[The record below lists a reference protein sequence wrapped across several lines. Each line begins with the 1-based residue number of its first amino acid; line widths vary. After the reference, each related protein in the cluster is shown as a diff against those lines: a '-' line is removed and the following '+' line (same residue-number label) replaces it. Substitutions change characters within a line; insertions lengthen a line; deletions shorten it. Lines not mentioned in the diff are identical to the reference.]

1 MKFSSV
7 VARSF
12 STAETARLT
21 GLTARQLDHWDRKG
35 FVRPSA
41 GKASGYGSARRY
53 SFADVVRLRVA
64 ARLRAGGVGLARIR
78 RCADALAKLDPSAD
92 LGKARLLVVGSSVLW
107 ARSDREVVDLLKE
120 GQLVLVCSLGDAV
133 AEAAGAKT
141 QVTGAVGAVAVALLL
156 LLAPNLL
163 QSMPHSALAA
173 VVIAAAI
180 GIAVL
185 ALQAVVWILSHSD

>member
-64 ARLRAGGVGLARIR
+64 ARLRANGVGLARIR
-78 RCADALAKLDPSAD
+78 RCAQALARLDPTAD
-92 LGKARLLVVGSSVLW
+92 LADARLLVIGSSVLW
-107 ARSDREVVDLLKE
+107 ARSDREVVDLLKD
-120 GQLVLVCSLGDAV
+120 GQLVLVCSVGDAV
-133 AEAAGAKT
+133 AEAAGA
-141 QVTGAVGAVAVALLL
+141 VARLSREADR
-156 LLAPNLL
+156 ADSP
-163 QSMPHSALAA
+163 AA
-173 VVIAAAI
+173 RLPRRS
-180 GIAVL
+180 G
-185 ALQAVVWILSHSD
+185 SRS